1 MNSRERMLAAIQ
13 HQQPDHVPMYCWCF
27 GVTVPPHL
35 RWQQNG
41 REVVH
46 WYTMRLEHIHTLPDP
61 WRVEDEFERV
71 RRWFSLGLDDVLE
84 VSLPPGADPDVR
96 IRDWQEPPTASEP
109 YRLLCREYE
118 TPAGKLRHIVRRTEE
133 KFEPGWVVQPDH
145 VPLIEDMNIPRTVKP
160 LVAGPDDLPKLRFV
174 LREAN
179 AEQLDAYRERMK
191 VVRRFADEYGVLIQG
206 WGPIGIDASVYL
218 CGLEA
223 AVVAAMSEPGFFQ
236 AFIDLVNDFDL
247 RTAELM
253 LEVGGVNVIV
263 QRGWFG
269 ATDFWSPALF
279 RKFVLPSLRT
289 LTRLVHQAGALMG
302 YTMTR
307 GAPSLADEL
316 ADAGIDLLY
325 YVDPMQDSSDL
336 AEVKRKFSGRIA
348 LVGGVD
354 SPTILRDGS
363 RERIREAV
371 QNAVRKLGP
380 SGFIL
385 APVDALFPDTPWS
398 SVEAMIE
405 AWKEVREVE

>member
-1 MNSRERMLAAIQ
+1 
-13 HQQPDHVPMYCWCF
+13 
-27 GVTVPPHL
+27 
-35 RWQQNG
+35 
-41 REVVH
+41 
-46 WYTMRLEHIHTLPDP
+46 
-61 WRVEDEFERV
+61 
-71 RRWFSLGLDDVLE
+71 
-84 VSLPPGADPDVR
+84 
-96 IRDWQEPPTASEP
+96 
-109 YRLLCREYE
+109 
-118 TPAGKLRHIVRRTEE
+118 
-133 KFEPGWVVQPDH
+133 
-145 VPLIEDMNIPRTVKP
+145 
-160 LVAGPDDLPKLRFV
+160 
-174 LREAN
+174 
-179 AEQLDAYRERMK
+179 
-191 VVRRFADEYGVLIQG
+191 
-206 WGPIGIDASVYL
+206 
-218 CGLEA
+218 
-223 AVVAAMSEPGFFQ
+223 
-236 AFIDLVNDFDL
+236 
-247 RTAELM
+247 M